1 MTDELKQRISRL
13 EKLAASGRDN
23 ALLRFSL
30 GCDYLQA
37 GHIQDAVENLKL
49 AVEHNNN
56 FSAAYKQ
63 LGKALV
69 QSGNLVHAQEVYVRG
84 IEVAEKAGD
93 KQAVKEMQVFL
104 KRLKNQV
111 AAQELQ

>member
-1 MTDELKQRISRL
+1 MTDELKQRISSL
-13 EKLAASGRDN
+13 EKLVASGRDN

-37 GHIQDAVENLKL
+37 GHVEDAIKNLKL

-69 QSGNLVHAQEVYVRG
+69 QSGNLVQAQEVYVRG

-93 KQAVKEMQVFL
+93 KQAAKEMQVFL
-104 KRLKNQV
+104 KRLKNQA